1 LNRRSRAGQARNED
15 TGEMS
20 VKEISYRSAVCAE
33 ETYAVQQP
41 FDGVF
46 ELLLA
51 IYVIEEQF
59 GLTLIGPEYRF
70 FKLTYGVSDRGLEL
84 LAYQNVS
91 CSEFRTSGSVR
102 IWQ

>member
-59 GLTLIGPEYRF
+59 GL
-70 FKLTYGVSDRGLEL
+70 EL

>member
-1 LNRRSRAGQARNED
+1 MNRRSRGGQAD
-15 TGEMS
+15 TAEIS
-20 VKEISYRSAVCAE
+20 VEEISYRSAVCAE

-91 CSEFRTSGSVR
+91 CSEFRTSGSGR
-102 IWQ
+102 T